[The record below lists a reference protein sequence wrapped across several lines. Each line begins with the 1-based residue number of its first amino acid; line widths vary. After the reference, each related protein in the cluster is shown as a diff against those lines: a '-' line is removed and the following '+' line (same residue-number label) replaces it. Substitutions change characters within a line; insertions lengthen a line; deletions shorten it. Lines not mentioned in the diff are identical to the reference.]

1 MLYGYC
7 APASILVALILRK
20 DQVLKIMEFDL
31 QVTFRNWTQLE
42 SFVCHKKIIICSTKW
57 RMQSLFA
64 GKSRGS
70 KTQQQLAPILQDL
83 M

>member
-7 APASILVALILRK
+7 APANILVALILRK

-42 SFVCHKKIIICSTKW
+42 SFVC
-57 RMQSLFA
+57 
-64 GKSRGS
+64 
-70 KTQQQLAPILQDL
+70 
-83 M
+83 